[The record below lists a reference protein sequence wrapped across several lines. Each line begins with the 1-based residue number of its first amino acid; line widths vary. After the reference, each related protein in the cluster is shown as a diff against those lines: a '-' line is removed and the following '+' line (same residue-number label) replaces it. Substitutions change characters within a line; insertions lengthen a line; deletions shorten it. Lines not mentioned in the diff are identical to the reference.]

1 MPSKRKGWLMVP
13 GTPGASGE
21 TTDTIAHSATEE
33 VVWVEGRLTEVVLAE
48 AGRGSGEGDSRWTSG
63 KGTSHDSIDTER

>member
-1 MPSKRKGWLMVP
+1 
-13 GTPGASGE
+13 
-21 TTDTIAHSATEE
+21 
-33 VVWVEGRLTEVVLAE
+33 VEGRLTEVVLAE